1 VSIPNAK
8 LQTPRSGSRK
18 PETASRRPEV
28 GSLSLFPLLLLIAMG
43 MFAYAPFMILNAPY
57 EATMGLVQKIFYF
70 HVGAAI
76 AMFVAAFTCGIAS
89 AIFLFGRRPGA
100 DRVAFA
106 AAEITVMLG
115 LIVLISGPLWA
126 RKAWGVWWQWD
137 ARLTSTLVM
146 WLVFQSYLLLRRF
159 GGPGSEKLSA
169 AVGLFGSALVP
180 FVYWSVN
187 LWRTVHPTTN
197 VVPTLAPSMR
207 GPFLWCVL
215 AFLFLFVLLMTLR
228 VELEKR
234 RTRLDDLYLALED

>member
-1 VSIPNAK
+1 MNK
-8 LQTPRSGSRK
+8 
-18 PETASRRPEV
+18 
-28 GSLSLFPLLLLIAMG
+28 LFPVLLVVTIGLFG
-43 MFAYAPFMILNAPY
+43 YAPFLIVNAPY
-57 EATMGLVQKIFYF
+57 ESTMGLVQKIFYF
-70 HVGAAI
+70 HVPSAM
-76 AMFVAAFTCGIAS
+76 AMFLAAFTCGIAS

-100 DRVAFA
+100 DRVALA
-106 AAEITVMLG
+106 AAEITVLLG
-115 LIVLISGPLWA
+115 LIVLLSGPLWA

-146 WLVFQSYLLLRRF
+146 WIVFQAYLLLRRF

-169 AVGLFGSALVP
+169 AVGIFGAALVP

-207 GPFLWCVL
+207 GPFWWCAV
-215 AFLFLFVLLMTLR
+215 AFVCLFVLLLMVR

-234 RTRLDDLYLALED
+234 RARLDDLYLALED

>member
-1 VSIPNAK
+1 MK
-8 LQTPRSGSRK
+8 K
-18 PETASRRPEV
+18 
-28 GSLSLFPLLLLIAMG
+28 LFPGLLIVAIG
-43 MFAYAPFMILNAPY
+43 LFAYAPFLIVNAPY

-70 HVGAAI
+70 HVATAI
-76 AMFVAAFTCGIAS
+76 TMFVAAFTSGIA
-89 AIFLFGRRPGA
+89 AAVFLFGRRPGA

-106 AAEITVMLG
+106 AAEITVLLG
-115 LIVLISGPLWA
+115 LIVLVSGPLWA

-146 WLVFQSYLLLRRF
+146 WLVFQAYLLLRRY

-169 AVGLFGSALVP
+169 AVALFGAALVP

-197 VVPTLAPSMR
+197 VLPTLAPSMR
-207 GPFLWCVL
+207 GPFLWCL
-215 AFLFLFVLLMTLR
+215 AAFLCLFLLLLAAR

-234 RTRLDDLYLALED
+234 RARLDELFLAIED

>member
-1 VSIPNAK
+1 MSTPNFQLPNSKDRKPQA
-8 LQTPRSGSRK
+8 GSRK
-18 PETASRRPEV
+18 PEAGR
-28 GSLSLFPLLLLIAMG
+28 LSLFPLLLLIAMG

-146 WLVFQSYLLLRRF
+146 WLVFQSFLLLRRF
-159 GGPGSEKLSA
+159 GGPGSDKLSA

-215 AFLFLFVLLMTLR
+215 AFLFLFVVLMTVR